1 MCAWQSALLVT
12 IAYLCCTSSAN
23 THFFDKTKLTYS
35 HPTVLST
42 GRSVFLK
49 LWLHTYCVWCAVENI
64 KLCCVGFC
72 YVNDLVL
79 AILELL
85 KYHAR
90 VLYLDLDV
98 HHGDGV
104 EEAFLTSDR

>member
-1 MCAWQSALLVT
+1 MTPSSLPLWPFIMPHIQGRPGRCA
-12 IAYLCCTSSAN
+12 
-23 THFFDKTKLTYS
+23 
-35 HPTVLST
+35 
-42 GRSVFLK
+42 
-49 LWLHTYCVWCAVENI
+49 
-64 KLCCVGFC
+64 GFC

-104 EEAFLTSDR
+104 EEAFITTNRSHSTDSTWLNMRSTW

>member
-1 MCAWQSALLVT
+1 M
-12 IAYLCCTSSAN
+12 
-23 THFFDKTKLTYS
+23 
-35 HPTVLST
+35 
-42 GRSVFLK
+42 
-49 LWLHTYCVWCAVENI
+49 
-64 KLCCVGFC
+64 
-72 YVNDLVL
+72 NDLVL

-104 EEAFLTSDR
+104 EEAFITSNRSGMLVCSIILFTLAMQIVQF

>member
-1 MCAWQSALLVT
+1 MPATSAAFIQAAEHTTQRCGCA
-12 IAYLCCTSSAN
+12 CTSCRKAQVLAWPGEECQ
-23 THFFDKTKLTYS
+23 THWHRQMQELRCD
-35 HPTVLST
+35 
-42 GRSVFLK
+42 
-49 LWLHTYCVWCAVENI
+49 AA
-64 KLCCVGFC
+64 GFC

-104 EEAFLTSDR
+104 EEAFVTTDR